1 MKNKL
6 KILFAFVLFTSIGYS
21 QSTTDYV
28 GHVTLLR
35 KNGIMFYAGVGTNS
49 PSSTTEQAGVVKGL
63 DLNFSVYKPI
73 WFWDKSNISLGF
85 NAGGGYNFGNGN
97 YDIKNQYRVYD
108 LFGQSQSPTVTE
120 RGTGS
125 PKNAGFRF
133 EIGPQMNIH
142 LGEKFTISPIFNIGY
157 LSISQK
163 SFAVTETLYFNGF
176 EYDYDLLSQKETKTN
191 GLGIIPKIR
200 FAYNITSRFGIWLEG
215 SYLIGPKIKTE
226 TTIFQPAEGP
236 VENQYYLGQ
245 FEDGSYTTNVKETS
259 YSAMGISGGIVFDFW
274 YARSS
279 EWLRHKNKIE
289 SSSTTEFSGSESIY
303 DCVHCGEKISNAKE
317 AVSHQKVC
325 PKKSNSDTTS
335 TSATLGYQVIDKCKK
350 LVPMCKKDSKDVDC
364 GECSA
369 KVNLICAIK
378 EVTYDCNTST
388 TTTKSKSVRF
398 ESNNTNVK
406 AYSIEDNEKSNDA
419 KLANSDA
426 IKSYVSSL
434 ISEGY
439 RYDYAIVNK
448 IYNKYTLIYNFKN
461 KDSDTELII
470 IPLVLEKE
478 YLKLGEK
485 VIIQNAKGETIKKIT
500 DISSQKHNYV
510 GHVTLLR

>member
-85 NAGGGYNFGNGN
+85 NAGGGYNFGNGD

-125 PKNAGFRF
+125 PKNAGFKF

-245 FEDGSYTTNVKETS
+245 FEDGSYTTTVKETK
-259 YSAMGISGGIVFDFW
+259 YSSMGVNGGIVFDFW

-279 EWLRHKNKIE
+279 ER
-289 SSSTTEFSGSESIY
+289 
-303 DCVHCGEKISNAKE
+303 
-317 AVSHQKVC
+317 
-325 PKKSNSDTTS
+325 
-335 TSATLGYQVIDKCKK
+335 
-350 LVPMCKKDSKDVDC
+350 
-364 GECSA
+364 
-369 KVNLICAIK
+369 
-378 EVTYDCNTST
+378 
-388 TTTKSKSVRF
+388 
-398 ESNNTNVK
+398 
-406 AYSIEDNEKSNDA
+406 
-419 KLANSDA
+419 
-426 IKSYVSSL
+426 
-434 ISEGY
+434 
-439 RYDYAIVNK
+439 
-448 IYNKYTLIYNFKN
+448 
-461 KDSDTELII
+461 
-470 IPLVLEKE
+470 
-478 YLKLGEK
+478 
-485 VIIQNAKGETIKKIT
+485 
-500 DISSQKHNYV
+500 
-510 GHVTLLR
+510 